1 MLIVVAE
8 PRGAVKHVLS
18 LCASGRSL
26 DNPRVLD
33 HSTSTMRRGSKDG
46 RDAAPVD
53 RVPCQAVLTR
63 DILLLG
69 NLQTGKTSLFRRLGH
84 LRQRDLPLPLT
95 SERLARTV
103 LRPGLAERVKGAFAE
118 ASGRRT
124 LIDSP
129 GTATLFPQGEDE
141 LVAVEA
147 LLFLRPDMLLLV
159 ADARNLRRS
168 LALFFHAAQFGIPV
182 VVALN
187 MVDEAR
193 LQGIEVDGVALER
206 ELGVPVVETVASDGV
221 GCGDLLR
228 RLPEACVPAH
238 RQFSPVVEEQLA
250 AVASLLVALPQH
262 RRGVSALLLAG
273 NASAEALV
281 VREFGG
287 RAFARLQEVVEG
299 ARLAMPRSMEA
310 LCTDLFYAEAER
322 VAQRVTKV
330 TRISARWTERFG
342 HYAQHPV
349 YGLGIAALVML
360 ALYYFVGVLGATIV
374 VDWFN
379 ETVFGQWLL
388 PLCQRA
394 LSGIEFPLVREALL
408 DPDFGLLPTGLFLAL
423 GVVFLVLLFFYLA
436 FAVLQDSGYLAR
448 LSVLLDRHLRRVGL
462 NGRGFVPLAMGF
474 SCITMALITARL
486 LQTRRERTI
495 ASFLLML
502 AVPCA
507 PLLGVMLVV
516 LGGLPLSATLLVF
529 GMISLQLLLAGNL
542 ASRLLPGRG
551 GDFIMELPPF
561 RVPRLRHVLWMTWR
575 QTFLF
580 MREAVPYFL
589 FATFLMFVFERVGGL
604 ALTTA
609 AVRPGFES
617 LLGLPEETVQV
628 MIKTFIRRENGA
640 AELDRLK
647 DLFTPLQQ
655 VVTVLLMTFVA
666 PCFSATVVLYKERG
680 AGAATAIMIVVTA
693 YALALGVLVN
703 HGCHLLGITF
713 AG

>member
-1 MLIVVAE
+1 
-8 PRGAVKHVLS
+8 
-18 LCASGRSL
+18 
-26 DNPRVLD
+26 
-33 HSTSTMRRGSKDG
+33 MRRGSKEG
-46 RDAAPVD
+46 RGVAPMRPGFPD
-53 RVPCQAVLTR
+53 EGRSQE
-63 DILLLG
+63 ILLLG
-69 NLQTGKTSLFRRLGH
+69 NLQTGKTNLFRRLGH
-84 LRQRDLPLPLT
+84 LRQRDLPLQQS
-95 SERLARTV
+95 SERLTRTL
-103 LRPGLAERVKGAFAE
+103 LRPGLAARVRAAFGG
-118 ASGRRT
+118 SPGRRT
-124 LIDSP
+124 VIDSP

-147 LLFLRPDMLLLV
+147 LLFQRPDVLLLV

-168 LALFFHAAQFGIPV
+168 LALYFHAAQFGVPV

-193 LQGIEVDGVALER
+193 LRGVEVDGAALER
-206 ELGVPVVETVASDGV
+206 ELGVPVVTTVASDGV
-221 GCGDLLR
+221 GCADLAR
-228 RLPEACVPAH
+228 RLSEATVPAV
-238 RQFSPVVEEQLA
+238 QEFPAVVEQPLSAIEG
-250 AVASLLVALPQH
+250 LLNALPAQ
-262 RRGVSALLLAG
+262 RRGVAALLLAG
-273 NASAEALV
+273 NASAEAMV
-281 VREFGG
+281 VRELGG
-287 RAFARLQEVVEG
+287 RAFGSLQTAVDSARQVL
-299 ARLAMPRSMEA
+299 PRSMEA

-322 VAQRVTKV
+322 VALRVTSV
-330 TRISARWTERFG
+330 TRTEARWPERFG

-349 YGLGIAALVML
+349 YGLGIAVLVMMI
-360 ALYYFVGVLGATIV
+360 LYYFVGVLGATIV

-379 ETVFGQWLL
+379 ETVFRQWLM
-388 PLCQRA
+388 PLCERL
-394 LSGIEFPLVREALL
+394 LSWVPYPLIREALL
-408 DPDFGLLPTGLFLAL
+408 DPDFGLLPTGLFLAI
-423 GVVFLVLLFFYLA
+423 GVVFPVLLFFYLA

-448 LSVLLDRHLRRVGL
+448 LSVLLDKHMRRVGL

-474 SCITMALITARL
+474 SCITMALITTRM

-516 LGGLPLSATLLVF
+516 LGGLPGSATLLVF
-529 GMISLQLLLAGNL
+529 GMIALQVLLAGNL
-542 ASRLLPGRG
+542 ASRLLPGQG
-551 GDFIMELPPF
+551 GDFIMELPPI

-589 FATFLMFVFERVGGL
+589 FATFLMFVFDRVGGL

-609 AVRPGFES
+609 AVRPGFDS

-640 AELDRLK
+640 AELERLRGV
-647 DLFTPLQQ
+647 FSPLQQ
-655 VVTVLLMTFVA
+655 VVTVIVMTFVA
-666 PCFSATVVLYKERG
+666 PCFNATVVLYRERG
-680 AGAATAIMIVVTA
+680 AGAATAILFVVTA
-693 YALALGVLVN
+693 YALALGMLVN